1 MRYGFVKSYEDVVFC
16 LDDQKLYLACVISG
30 LVFKHH
36 VFSIEGK
43 ALLIALTYSLV
54 KGYLQLGWPA
64 YSQFSAKFNIPAC
77 IDMERNLGA
86 GGGDVGGISRWAE
99 SEMGD
104 IFSVFG

>member
-1 MRYGFVKSYEDVVFC
+1 MWILVYPLLAISDV
-16 LDDQKLYLACVISG
+16 QG
-30 LVFKHH
+30 N
-36 VFSIEGK
+36 G
-43 ALLIALTYSLV
+43 
-54 KGYLQLGWPA
+54 
-64 YSQFSAKFNIPAC
+64 KFNIPAC

>member
-1 MRYGFVKSYEDVVFC
+1 MRQLQSQRSFG
-16 LDDQKLYLACVISG
+16 QIWR
-30 LVFKHH
+30 LV
-36 VFSIEGK
+36 E
-43 ALLIALTYSLV
+43 
-54 KGYLQLGWPA
+54 QLGWPA